1 MKNRKAKTDTI
12 YLVARV
18 LELPNCPSLPFRV
31 IMSMQD
37 VGGRDFAEY
46 KVHHYFATSN
56 AVFVDNCIVCKSTT
70 SVTRIFL
77 WRHDA
82 NTKFRGV
89 NVKEKEKSIY
99 IVLLLTL
106 KWNVVLITAYKVVFF
121 YMYILFPS
129 ICNQSIPI
137 YLSFGIDNRYRS
149 ITTRIFAID
158 WSSIININQ
167 LIDIDC
173 RFYRLDT
180 PGYNTIDYTRTNYL
194 FSRG

>member
-12 YLVARV
+12 YPVARV

-82 NTKFRGV
+82 TNFRFLKSIYRPMDQTLICKKSDSCRRGV
-89 NVKEKEKSIY
+89 NVNEKEY
-99 IVLLLTL
+99 FT
-106 KWNVVLITAYKVVFF
+106 ITAYKVVFF
-121 YMYILFPS
+121 ICLFLFRPS
-129 ICNQSIPI
+129 ATNRYQFI
-137 YLSFGIDNRYRS
+137 YRLVLIIDNNR
-149 ITTRIFAID
+149 
-158 WSSIININQ
+158 
-167 LIDIDC
+167 
-173 RFYRLDT
+173 
-180 PGYNTIDYTRTNYL
+180 
-194 FSRG
+194 